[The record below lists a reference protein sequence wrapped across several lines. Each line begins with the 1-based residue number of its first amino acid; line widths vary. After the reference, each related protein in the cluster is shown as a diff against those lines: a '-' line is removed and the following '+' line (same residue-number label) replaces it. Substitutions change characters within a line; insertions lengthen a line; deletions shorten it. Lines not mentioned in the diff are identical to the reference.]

1 MLTRPT
7 LIPALLAPYEVIM
20 YPIHVHEMWSQKHDM
35 HVKLAINVQA
45 NHFFEFLADALLAL
59 AVGSAQSQRS

>member
-1 MLTRPT
+1 
-7 LIPALLAPYEVIM
+7 M